1 MKQLL
6 AFAFMEDPG
15 GLEGATRRV
24 ARFRDGGQD
33 AASKATVAR
42 LEASQAS
49 QAALAAA
56 EAEATQAVL
65 AAQAVQAFAAS
76 QACWREGMPPS
87 DQPARAARQARAHSL
102 KVARAKATQAELA
115 AQVAQSRCGAWGGWG
130 RPKQAEPPPLVAIHF
145 PEPPACDGMHIVQPC
160 APTAG

>member
-1 MKQLL
+1 MAHSDQAGEFEAYGFPATNALRHNGVLRQCWCTSTMHDRNVALLVRLDSLALLTGVGVVNPAEGFDCPVKQLL

-42 LEASQAS
+42 LEALQAS

-56 EAEATQAVL
+56 EAAATQAVL
-65 AAQAVQAFAAS
+65 AAQAVQ
-76 QACWREGMPPS
+76 P
-87 DQPARAARQARAHSL
+87 
-102 KVARAKATQAELA
+102 
-115 AQVAQSRCGAWGGWG
+115 
-130 RPKQAEPPPLVAIHF
+130 
-145 PEPPACDGMHIVQPC
+145 
-160 APTAG
+160 